1 MEVEVD
7 GAQRVEMAA
16 AAQQKKDRKDEANY
30 QSLYGE
36 WCATMMDEL

>member
-16 AAQQKKDRKDEANY
+16 IARQEKDRKDEANY
-30 QSLYGE
+30 QLLHGE